1 MISFYGGNGSLAE
14 CRLLARNP
22 LKSCPAA
29 IGAAHQ
35 PRAWPVVGGLL
46 PFNLGRLQSPFG
58 RLLNGGFWP
67 TIG

>member
-1 MISFYGGNGSLAE
+1 LDEVAATAFGFFLIKMKR
-14 CRLLARNP
+14 RLM
-22 LKSCPAA
+22 
-29 IGAAHQ
+29 
-35 PRAWPVVGGLL
+35 GGLL

>member
-35 PRAWPVVGGLL
+35 PRAWPVVGGFATVSLCPRNASPL
-46 PFNLGRLQSPFG
+46 CSRLAL
-58 RLLNGGFWP
+58 R
-67 TIG
+67 